1 MIMVD
6 QTPMI
11 LLAVVLIL
19 AIGITGFLILH
30 RWKTSRIPKPQDP
43 PEVVDERW
51 LRREAENAAR
61 HRL

>member
-1 MIMVD
+1 
-6 QTPMI
+6 MI

-19 AIGITGFLILH
+19 AIGITGFVILH
-30 RWKTSRIPKPQDP
+30 RWKTSRIPKPQDS
-43 PEVVDERW
+43 PEVVDQRW